1 MTSRETKDLS
11 YKVRHVF
18 LSLERRA
25 RALCFSKTESFPSK
39 REKGERVHGL
49 ESKFTRKPC
58 VKSESL
64 VSVCAADVEQQPH
77 VGISTEAASSDGGA
91 ALLIRVVYVAMG
103 EMRGL
108 RRGCRQK
115 LARKK
120 NMQWK
125 TRVHT
130 PSAMFLSHLWWSH
143 SSSRWDKGKRKH
155 HHRLSHLWHPIKT
168 LFMSCRGLCLL
179 LKVRLAHV

>member
-25 RALCFSKTESFPSK
+25 RALCFSKTEGFPSK

-49 ESKFTRKPC
+49 KSKSTRKPC
-58 VKSESL
+58 VKSEFL
-64 VSVCAADVEQQPH
+64 VSVCAADVEQQPR
-77 VGISTEAASSDGGA
+77 VGVSTEAASSDGGA

-115 LARKK
+115 TRPAK
-120 NMQWK
+120 NMHWK

-143 SSSRWDKGKRKH
+143 SSSRWEKGKKNTTTTA
-155 HHRLSHLWHPIKT
+155 SHICGTP
-168 LFMSCRGLCLL
+168 
-179 LKVRLAHV
+179 